1 MREDCAQ
8 VTFRMNRPTEG
19 IMWLRIGWPPWN
31 WLRNRNLCY
40 SRVGRIEYA
49 RLGWGSDMCID
60 HSQQTTLGRRT
71 GLLEKV
77 GNSYCPQISVPIRHT
92 KTEWLME
99 EKVSICD
106 SWATIVEIT
115 RREQCS
121 HCNWLLLK
129 AEFET
134 PKRENHNL
142 TKKKNIQI
150 QKRSNKIPFSVTK
163 EPSVSRENIPIP
175 ARCRNENHESFGT
188 ASPKKC
194 LWTQAA
200 IDPNVSRTY
209 RETHSKLCVGIER
222 APFTGPA
229 GPNPRTG
236 NSIRW
241 ATVDNCLSIWD
252 KMREMSTSHKI
263 GCCSNTSPA
272 VGWVRYRLGVTQQ
285 TYRRRQWLIGCEVW
299 SLR

>member
-60 HSQQTTLGRRT
+60 HSQQTTVGRRT

-92 KTEWLME
+92 ETEWLME

-142 TKKKNIQI
+142 TKKK
-150 QKRSNKIPFSVTK
+150 
-163 EPSVSRENIPIP
+163 
-175 ARCRNENHESFGT
+175 H
-188 ASPKKC
+188 
-194 LWTQAA
+194 
-200 IDPNVSRTY
+200 
-209 RETHSKLCVGIER
+209 
-222 APFTGPA
+222 
-229 GPNPRTG
+229 
-236 NSIRW
+236 
-241 ATVDNCLSIWD
+241 
-252 KMREMSTSHKI
+252 
-263 GCCSNTSPA
+263 SNTEEI
-272 VGWVRYRLGVTQQ
+272 QQ
-285 TYRRRQWLIGCEVW
+285 NTIFCDKGTFSISGKYTHTSTL
-299 SLR
+299 